1 MKIKNFI
8 PFIIITI
15 FMLGCTATKV
25 PIEKKKEPTIARFS
39 FLNTHLKCQSI
50 YICQESESKDETKKR
65 AKKAHNYFSNSH
77 NDYSKNHLKS
87 FDNNSS
93 KSAVKA
99 VLELREY
106 AMKLNDELEVKYN
119 CRFVKLVK

>member
-1 MKIKNFI
+1 MKIRNFI

-15 FMLGCTATKV
+15 FMLGCTANKA
-25 PIEKKKEPTIARFS
+25 PIKPKEPTIAKFS
-39 FLNTHLKCQSI
+39 FFNTHLKCQSI
-50 YICQESESKDETKKR
+50 YVCQEIKGKEETKRR

-77 NDYSKNHLKS
+77 NNYSKNHLKS
-87 FDNNSS
+87 FENNSS
-93 KSAVKA
+93 KSATEA
-99 VLELREY
+99 VLELRKY